1 MNKVKNKMN
10 NNFYN
15 KYDAHEQA
23 INQMLDQL
31 AQRMLDGTT
40 TEEDVLTIM
49 KHSEILKHKVN
60 SQQEWNQLRAT
71 TREKIQASANSKQR
85 PQPK

>member
-1 MNKVKNKMN
+1 MN

-40 TEEDVLTIM
+40 SKDDIFMMT
-49 KHSEILKHKVN
+49 KYSEILKHKVN

-71 TREKIQASANSKQR
+71 TREKIHASNNSKQR

>member
-1 MNKVKNKMN
+1 MN

-40 TEEDVLTIM
+40 SKDDIFMMT
-49 KHSEILKHKVN
+49 KYSEILKHKVN
-60 SQQEWNQLRAT
+60 SQKEWNQLRAT
-71 TREKIQASANSKQR
+71 TREKIQASNNSKQR

>member
-1 MNKVKNKMN
+1 MN

-23 INQMLDQL
+23 INQMLDEL

-40 TEEDVLTIM
+40 SKDDIFMMT
-49 KHSEILKHKVN
+49 KYSEILKHKVN
-60 SQQEWNQLRAT
+60 SQKEWNQLRAT
-71 TREKIQASANSKQR
+71 TREKIQASNNSKQR

>member
-1 MNKVKNKMN
+1 MN

-40 TEEDVLTIM
+40 SKDDIFMMT
-49 KHSEILKHKVN
+49 KYSEILKHKVS
-60 SQQEWNQLRAT
+60 SQKEWNQLRAT
-71 TREKIQASANSKQR
+71 TREKIQASNNSKQR